1 MCHSWSKK
9 TFPWPWASR
18 CPSTSCSGSACWL
31 PQDWGNT
38 CQHIQ
43 CGTIRKQTADGEGGP
58 VFTVPQG
65 QCLISTPL
73 PWSFLVSPAWEI
85 LSWCQAVLD
94 TSSSEYSGTKERTPN
109 FKSACKVD
117 DTESEPRHRFIHRLR
132 KTEWSSSLQVSPWLL
147 STQRRQRSHKK
158 QRSKEHPSPAD
169 PGPRSLQDRLTS
181 SVFSKQVVP
190 RLLISWTGKMANNI
204 GGLI

>member
-1 MCHSWSKK
+1 MCHNWPKK
-9 TFPWPWASR
+9 TLFPWPWASR
-18 CPSTSCSGSACWL
+18 CPSTSCNGSACWL

-43 CGTIRKQTADGEGGP
+43 CDTIRKQTADGKG
-58 VFTVPQG
+58 G
-65 QCLISTPL
+65 QCSLSPRQQLLGALISTPL

-109 FKSACKVD
+109 FKSACRVD
-117 DTESEPRHRFIHRLR
+117 DTESEPRHRFVHTLR

-147 STQRRQRSHKK
+147 STQRRQRSHKAKK
-158 QRSKEHPSPAD
+158 QR
-169 PGPRSLQDRLTS
+169 TS
-181 SVFSKQVVP
+181 SPWRPWS
-190 RLLISWTGKMANNI
+190 
-204 GGLI
+204 